1 MLGKENVHLLADATK
16 RLLKDS
22 DFEVSTKTGCKY
34 TFSFDE
40 IFWQRRI
47 SNIWDGAIK
56 VTKPLNIFVKRHLR
70 SLAEFW
76 YISVWDIVKQYNWQ
90 MI

>member
-40 IFWQRRI
+40 IFDRGVFQI
-47 SNIWDGAIK
+47 SEME
-56 VTKPLNIFVKRHLR
+56 PLKSQSH
-70 SLAEFW
+70 
-76 YISVWDIVKQYNWQ
+76 
-90 MI
+90 